1 VSKERERPITD
12 ELMQAYLDGELEEA
26 DAERLVEALHGDRE
40 KAKELRELEALVETA
55 ARLPVPPLP
64 ENFVARTLERVRA
77 VEAPPPRPSWRERI
91 FGRRILELRLSLAGL
106 SAVAAGLCLLV
117 AAAGTVGFL
126 RGEEASRRFAAEA
139 EPVGAGPAVVPA
151 AYHGNARGAPVR
163 FVFRAETASR
173 VEVAGD
179 FNGWVPEPLVR
190 RPDGF
195 FELVVPLAPGR
206 YEYSFCVDG
215 RWGPDPAAR
224 RYVDDGFG
232 GRNSVIEL

>member
-1 VSKERERPITD
+1 VSKERERPTTD
-12 ELMQAYLDGELEEA
+12 ELVHAYLDGELEEA
-26 DAERLVEALHGDRE
+26 EAERLVEALHGDRE
-40 KAKELRELEALVETA
+40 KAKELRDLEAIVELA
-55 ARLPVPPLP
+55 SRLPVPPLP
-64 ENFVARTLERVRA
+64 ENFVARTLERVQA
-77 VEAPPPRPSWRERI
+77 DVPPPRRSWRERL
-91 FGRRILELRLSLAGL
+91 FGRRIIELRLSFAGL
-106 SAVAAGLCLLV
+106 TAVTAGLCLLV

-126 RGEEASRRFAAEA
+126 RGERASRRWIAAADPEA
-139 EPVGAGPAVVPA
+139 APPVVRPV
-151 AYHGNARGAPVR
+151 AYQADSRGAPVR
-163 FVFRAETASR
+163 FVLRAETASR